1 MATETDRLGAAMT
14 EAKAQKRALAKIA
27 RMRAK
32 LAKLQAENAA
42 AEAALLAAY
51 PDIAQVA
58 APTPPPAVPS
68 PQAPPPP
75 VPPSSLPPFVPPPND
90 RDRYFEE
97 LGIACVDRYKD
108 ATPPSDP
115 NDPKAAIIRYYA
127 QCATYV
133 RPPRVMPDLNTWV
146 EERLETRYGH
156 DLLEAKIAYCD
167 RHRVAFRDVGW
178 DDPGDD
184 FNMEGVRC

>member
-1 MATETDRLGAAMT
+1 MIDMATETGRLGTAMA

-58 APTPPPAVPS
+58 APTPPAAPIPPAPS
-68 PQAPPPP
+68 AF
-75 VPPSSLPPFVPPPND
+75 PPFVPPPND

-97 LGIACVDRYKD
+97 LGAACVDRYKD

-184 FNMEGVRC
+184 FNMGDVR